1 MPSNPIPFLR
11 EGKIFFPEGK
21 FDLENGTLQ
30 EMEELLGFGSYIDS
44 ELPAGKKIRSF
55 NYPLG
60 KVSVYFHPDEQVN
73 PLSNVLAVDFF
84 PRAAIYLFRF
94 FSFYHQD
101 RRQTPC
107 IPIED
112 EAEEKYLAVFSPNL
126 LFSFC
131 RKQEVVETI
140 SFLSTKHVT
149 TCQCEIC
156 GVIRQVTANPS
167 FIQRRSQKETVH

>member
-1 MPSNPIPFLR
+1 MPSNPIPFLL
-11 EGKIFFPEGK
+11 EGKIFFPEGE

-30 EMEELLGFGSYIDS
+30 EMEKLLGCGSYIDC

-55 NYPLG
+55 DYPAG

-73 PLSNVLAVDFF
+73 SQSNVVAVDFF
-84 PRAAIYLFRF
+84 PSDVVFLFQF
-94 FSFYHQD
+94 FGFYEQD
-101 RRQTPC
+101 CRQTPC

-112 EAEEKYLAVFSPNL
+112 ETEEKYLAVFSPNL
-126 LFSFC
+126 LFCFC
-131 RKQEVVETI
+131 RDQDVVETI